1 MAWAKGSE
9 RKMRAFLSFAT
20 EDAGTADEFRRL
32 VQLQHPHVE
41 LVDHAVG
48 DNYEPNWKA
57 QCEQKIRSA
66 AILVCLLGPSTYR
79 SAPVAWEIDRALA
92 LGKRVIAVNPT
103 GGALQLPEVL
113 SRHSIEAR
121 SPTKAKAECI
131 RITDTMAL
139 VDREVDAAY

>member
-9 RKMRAFLSFAT
+9 RTVRAFLSFAT
-20 EDAGTADEFRRL
+20 EDAGAADEFRRL

-57 QCEQKIRSA
+57 RCEQKIRDA
-66 AILVCLLGPSTYR
+66 AILVCLLGPSTHR
-79 SAPVAWEIDRALA
+79 SAPVAWEIDRALT

-103 GGALQLPEVL
+103 EGVLQVPEIL
-113 SRHSIEAR
+113 CRHSIEPR
-121 SPTKAKAECI
+121 SPK
-131 RITDTMAL
+131 DAL
-139 VDREVDAAY
+139 LPGTLAAA